1 MPKVERFA
9 LKVSSNLDK
18 ADRQVFNRN
27 HKIGGDMRTAIL
39 RGLRMTVCAS
49 AILSFALCTETGA
62 YESAPVVDGGTVR
75 GKVTFT
81 GTVPEPKEFELRRY
95 YDREYCGVLSDGK
108 GHRVLKEVNLGPEAG
123 LKDVVVVVEGIQK
136 GKPFTFT
143 DAEVEASLCQ
153 FLPFVT
159 VVSDKRRITVFNRD
173 PVSHDIQ
180 GYAYDQAGV
189 DIVLHRPALHVS
201 GTTDIV
207 QLVKGRKVFTMQCGM
222 HPYMQNWGYAIDNPY
237 YAVTDPTGSF
247 AIGELPAGTYHI
259 KAWHPI
265 LGSQE
270 RDITV
275 KPNETVSLDFFF
287 EDK

>member
-1 MPKVERFA
+1 MRHLFPRA
-9 LKVSSNLDK
+9 LWLTGCVS
-18 ADRQVFNRN
+18 V
-27 HKIGGDMRTAIL
+27 IL
-39 RGLRMTVCAS
+39 MLGVQAN
-49 AILSFALCTETGA
+49 AGA
-62 YESAPVVDGGTVR
+62 YESGAVTDGAVVR
-75 GKVTFT
+75 GKITFT
-81 GTVPEPKEFELRRY
+81 GTVPDPKEFELRRY
-95 YDREYCGVLSDGK
+95 PDRVYCSTLSDGN
-108 GHRVLKEVNLGPEAG
+108 GHRLLKEVNIGPDGG
-123 LKDVVVVVEGIQK
+123 LKDVVVVLEGIEK

-159 VVSDKRRITVFNRD
+159 VVSDRRRVTVFNRD

-180 GYAYDQAGV
+180 GYAYDQTGV
-189 DIVLHRPALHVS
+189 DIVLHRPAFLVS

-237 YAVTDPTGSF
+237 YAVTDLHGSF
-247 AIGELPAGTYHI
+247 AIGDIPAGTYHI

-265 LGSQE
+265 LGTQE

-275 KPNETVSLDFFF
+275 KPNEAVSLDLLF
-287 EDK
+287 EAK

>member
-1 MPKVERFA
+1 MTR
-9 LKVSSNLDK
+9 LI
-18 ADRQVFNRN
+18 R
-27 HKIGGDMRTAIL
+27 
-39 RGLRMTVCAS
+39 RGLYLGVCVHVVV
-49 AILSFALCTETGA
+49 ALVWQTEVWA
-62 YESAPVVDGGTVR
+62 YESGTVTEGAVVR
-75 GKVTFT
+75 GTVTFT
-81 GTVPEPKEFELRRY
+81 GVVPAPKEFELRRFP
-95 YDREYCGVLSDGK
+95 DREFCGTVSDGN
-108 GHRVLKEVNLGPEAG
+108 GHRLLHEVTVGPDGG
-123 LKDVVVVVEGIQK
+123 LKDVVIVVENVPH
-136 GKPFTFT
+136 GKPFAFT

-201 GTTDIV
+201 GTTDVV

-237 YAVTDPTGSF
+237 YAVTDLNGSF
-247 AIGELPAGTYHI
+247 TIGDLPAGTYHI

-270 RDITV
+270 REMTV
-275 KPNETVSLDFFF
+275 QPNGTATLDLVF
-287 EDK
+287 KAH